1 MIEETVRK
9 VLTQLDILDS
19 REIGLDSDLFD
30 AGMTSLSS
38 VKFMLA
44 LENAFD
50 VEFPDELLR
59 PESFS
64 SVSAVSSC
72 VAKIMAAK

>member
-64 SVSAVSSC
+64 SVGAVSSC
-72 VAKIMAAK
+72 VAEIMAAK